1 MKSIFTTLAVAGV
14 MAMSGAAQAAPVLYS
29 QVGTQ
34 NTATYSF
41 TAATTGNLTGYFAG
55 SKADYENEVGMMVN
69 GVATGL
75 FGLNNKT
82 SAYGQA
88 FNFGNVVAGDV
99 LVFVL
104 SNIKPGNIGPWYS
117 QTNLNSDLTNH
128 VYSSYYAGDDRL
140 SAGTYV
146 AFEDKPRGG
155 DFNYND
161 ISFVFS
167 NVTTEVPEPASIAL
181 LGLGIAGLG
190 LSRRKKAIKA

>member
-1 MKSIFTTLAVAGV
+1 MKNIFATLAVAGV
-14 MAMSGAAQAAPVLYS
+14 MAMSGAAQAAPALYS

-55 SKADYENEVGMMVN
+55 SKADYENEVGMLVN
-69 GVATGL
+69 GVSTGL

-128 VYSSYYAGDDRL
+128 VYSSYYAGDDLL

-181 LGLGIAGLG
+181 LGLGIAGLA

>member
-1 MKSIFTTLAVAGV
+1 
-14 MAMSGAAQAAPVLYS
+14 
-29 QVGTQ
+29 
-34 NTATYSF
+34 
-41 TAATTGNLTGYFAG
+41 
-55 SKADYENEVGMMVN
+55 
-69 GVATGL
+69 
-75 FGLNNKT
+75 
-82 SAYGQA
+82 
-88 FNFGNVVAGDV
+88 
-99 LVFVL
+99 VFVL
-104 SNIKPGNIGPWYS
+104 SNINPGNIGPWYS

-167 NVTTEVPEPASIAL
+167 NVATEVPEPASIAL

>member
-1 MKSIFTTLAVAGV
+1 MKNIFATLAVAGV
-14 MAMSGAAQAAPVLYS
+14 MAMSGAAQAAPALYS

-55 SKADYENEVGMMVN
+55 SKADYENEVGMLVN
-69 GVATGL
+69 GVSTGL

-128 VYSSYYAGDDRL
+128 VYSSYYAGDDLL

-146 AFEDKPRGG
+146 AFEDKPSGG

-181 LGLGIAGLG
+181 LGLGIAGLA

>member
-1 MKSIFTTLAVAGV
+1 MKNIFATLAVAGV
-14 MAMSGAAQAAPVLYS
+14 MAMSGAAQAAPALYS

-55 SKADYENEVGMMVN
+55 SKADYENEVGMLVN
-69 GVATGL
+69 GVSTGL

-128 VYSSYYAGDDRL
+128 VYSSYYAGDDLL

-146 AFEDKPRGG
+146 AFEDKPGGG

-181 LGLGIAGLG
+181 LGLGIAGLA

>member
-1 MKSIFTTLAVAGV
+1 MKNIFATLAVAGV
-14 MAMSGAAQAAPVLYS
+14 MAMSGAAQAAPALYS

-55 SKADYENEVGMMVN
+55 SKADYENEVGMLVN
-69 GVATGL
+69 GVSTGL

-128 VYSSYYAGDDRL
+128 VYSSYYAGDDLL